1 MAKGFIFHLPSIN
14 SVIMSEKKAD
24 VKQDFKLTVNGD
36 GDKQDG
42 DKSNHSKTSIQNDNN
57 FQQQQ
62 RRQLA
67 TSTSLFVTGLAH
79 AINKTHIERL
89 FSKFGTTERISEFM
103 TSQKS
108 TSSARY
114 CFVEYDSIESAQ
126 KAMDSL
132 NGRTLLH
139 KRLVVLPAHTRTD
152 DDSSSGRKINVRLNP
167 KKERILIDKKI
178 EALKKKIKESQGD

>member
-1 MAKGFIFHLPSIN
+1 
-14 SVIMSEKKAD
+14 MSEKKAD
-24 VKQDFKLTVNGD
+24 VKQDLKLTVNGD

-42 DKSNHSKTSIQNDNN
+42 DKSNHSKTSIRNDNN

-114 CFVEYDSIESAQ
+114 CFVEYDLIESAQ

-132 NGRTLLH
+132 HGRTLLH